1 LHPMWVEYKYSSL
14 CLPVRDRALPF
25 YTILFLEILYIKQSC
40 IAFNNFGSIRFLRH
54 FDCSFPDLPLVQIK
68 PKIFFHIINFFFHH
82 KSLYS

>member
-14 CLPVRDRALPF
+14 CLPVRDRALPY

-40 IAFNNFGSIRFLRH
+40 IAFNNFGSIWFLRH
-54 FDCSFPDLPLVQIK
+54 FDCSFSDLPLVHIK
-68 PKIFFHIINFFFHH
+68 PKIFLTLLTSIFHH